1 MSDSYRVHR
10 NAFVLVALAAALL
23 TPRAGVAE
31 SWTSLDGSSTV
42 EAKMI
47 GLWNDSVV
55 LQLADG
61 RRITVSLANLKAESR
76 IQAKNLAKV
85 KDDHLVSIVK
95 ELRSQANAASA
106 PAPNPIPKPP
116 APPAYVQPKAGA
128 KVVEQLILVDEQS
141 RAGHIIAAFDAL
153 PPSYQQD
160 ISDLAKQAAAKINAA
175 SWQALV
181 GSIHSIGDL
190 IVTKQ
195 RWVFSHPRLE
205 SLPVETAEP
214 MQDITLLVA
223 GLIRDGF
230 DPKTLDVT
238 QLQTMPLR
246 AWLAERDRTMAPYLA
261 ALNDF
266 AGGLNRPT
274 FELASEKDG
283 VATVKVTMGDVS
295 SQAAY
300 TNVEGFWVPK
310 SLADNWAQMITDA
323 RTKLQET
330 PDGSLLSDPMTA
342 MIPTMIQPVIGPLAA
357 AQDEQSFHAAMETML
372 AQMAPAVTSVAN
384 LAGMDLNRGRGGRRP
399 GGSGM
404 DSDYMEMEME
414 MQMDMEDMQEDM
426 DMEMEMEMNMG
437 SDYPGSGPAPGTG
450 GSSDA
455 NPNIGARL
463 EDDMRKSGR

>member
-1 MSDSYRVHR
+1 LA
-10 NAFVLVALAAALL
+10 AFAAALL
-23 TPRAGVAE
+23 TPRPGVAE

-55 LQLADG
+55 LQLVDG
-61 RRITVSLANLKAESR
+61 RRVTVSLANLKAESR

-95 ELRSQANAASA
+95 ELRSQADAASA

-128 KVVEQLILVDEQS
+128 TVVEQLILVDEQS
-141 RAGHIIAAFDAL
+141 RDGHILAAFDAL
-153 PPSYQQD
+153 PPSYQND
-160 ISDLAKQAAAKINAA
+160 ISELVKQAAAKIDAA
-175 SWQALV
+175 SWQSLI
-181 GSIHSIGDL
+181 GSIHSIGEV

-195 RWVFSHPRLE
+195 RWVFSHPRLQAM
-205 SLPVETAEP
+205 PVETSDQLE
-214 MQDITLLVA
+214 DITLLVA
-223 GLIRDGF
+223 GLIRDGL
-230 DPKTLDVT
+230 DPQAMDIT

-246 AWLAERDRTMAPYLA
+246 AWLAERDRAMAPYIA
-261 ALNDF
+261 ALNDL
-266 AGGLNRPT
+266 AGGLNRQT

-283 VATVKVTMGDVS
+283 TATVTVTMGDVS
-295 SQAAY
+295 SQVAY

-310 SLADNWAQMITDA
+310 SLADGWAQMITDA

-330 PDGSLLSDPMTA
+330 PDGSLLADPMTA
-342 MIPTMIQPVIGPLAA
+342 MIPTMIQPVVGPLAA
-357 AQDEQSFHAAMETML
+357 ANDEQGFHAAMETML

-384 LAGMDLNRGRGGRRP
+384 LAGMDLNRGRSGRR
-399 GGSGM
+399 GGGGDGM
-404 DSDYMEMEME
+404 GSEYMEMEME

-426 DMEMEMEMNMG
+426 DMDMEMEMEMNMG
-437 SDYPGSGPAPGTG
+437 GYPGSGPAPGTG

-463 EDDMRKSGR
+463 EGS